1 MLQSASSHSSQSGQ
15 CHLLPFKMQ
24 HVLGG
29 LPGFASRGT
38 RVAFTV
44 PVARNST
51 FTHATS
57 ATTRGLVEGGLVTRR
72 LELLLEALQL
82 ADDVLISTVKP
93 RSSPL
98 KPNECVPN
106 TCMPVL
112 LDVIDIIELAPLYLQ
127 RQHAPGS
134 TWGLQRGLDPF
145 SRAPERQKTV
155 EVFLVL
161 AYTCVD
167 LAEKRRR
174 TVLRSSSGGGT
185 SKGIAFVPS
194 QLPQCQTRLLDTQG
208 IPWKHTHV
216 EPAPVMYMFSV
227 WWMRFD
233 WVLS

>member
-112 LDVIDIIELAPLYLQ
+112 LDVVDIIELAPLYLQ

-145 SRAPERQKTV
+145 LELLRGRKQLRFSWYLRILVSTWPRRDGGRCCDRVPEEARAKE
-155 EVFLVL
+155 
-161 AYTCVD
+161 
-167 LAEKRRR
+167 
-174 TVLRSSSGGGT
+174 
-185 SKGIAFVPS
+185 
-194 QLPQCQTRLLDTQG
+194 
-208 IPWKHTHV
+208 
-216 EPAPVMYMFSV
+216 
-227 WWMRFD
+227 
-233 WVLS
+233 